1 MFRETTGRRREGG
14 FTLMEILIAMTI
26 LVLGGVSV
34 ISLFAAAVS
43 LQYDSVVNERKALI
57 LSDIVSEAQ
66 QVLNAHKPT
75 KDQPNP
81 PNIERKE
88 SATYPRQFE
97 YEVTFSRSQYIPPGE
112 GAIAHI
118 RIYYNDQPQK
128 EITRILQKT
137 VFSEKEIEGSI
148 SLEMDRAADARA
160 EEEKKRK
167 ESASSVPGDGRR

>member
-1 MFRETTGRRREGG
+1 MAGTTTSGRSREGG

-75 KDQPNP
+75 KEQQNP
-81 PNIERKE
+81 PSIERKE
-88 SATYPRQFE
+88 SATYQEFE
-97 YEVTFSRSQYIPPGE
+97 YEVSFTRSQYIPPGE
-112 GAIAHI
+112 GAIATI
-118 RIYYNDQPQK
+118 RIYYRDQPQK
-128 EITRILQKT
+128 E
-137 VFSEKEIEGSI
+137 
-148 SLEMDRAADARA
+148 
-160 EEEKKRK
+160 
-167 ESASSVPGDGRR
+167 